1 GFVTGT
7 SDSAGAFKIQ
17 SSPYS
22 SSTCKVT
29 VSDGSTSA
37 SASLAGC
44 TPSTSSPPPPTSA
57 PAVSLSP
64 ASLTYA
70 SQDTGSTSAPQTVTV
85 TNTGSASLFINSA
98 AVPNTL
104 DFTVVNDG
112 CSGLTLAA
120 GASCSVSITF
130 SPTAAGTRTAP
141 LTGTGTTPAG
151 TTPPALAIDTQFFTC
166 SGGVC
171 DVGAGSNVFVN
182 NFFTTT

>member
-70 SQDTGSTSAPQTVTV
+70 SQDTGTTSAPQTVTV

-120 GASCSVSITF
+120 GASCDVSITF
-130 SPTAAGTRTAP
+130 SPALAGTRSAQLVVTDNAPNSPQRAP
-141 LTGTGTTPAG
+141 LSGTGTTPPG
-151 TTPPALAIDTQFFTC
+151 SSPPAL
-166 SGGVC
+166 
-171 DVGAGSNVFVN
+171 
-182 NFFTTT
+182 